1 MLTPAELTL
10 CIRLFREARQWSQ
23 EQLAAI
29 SGLNVR
35 TIQRVEQSLSAPTR
49 PYMST
54 RVRGHRCFQQAFHYS
69 LRRGTQDH

>member
-1 MLTPAELTL
+1 M
-10 CIRLFREARQWSQ
+10 
-23 EQLAAI
+23 AAI